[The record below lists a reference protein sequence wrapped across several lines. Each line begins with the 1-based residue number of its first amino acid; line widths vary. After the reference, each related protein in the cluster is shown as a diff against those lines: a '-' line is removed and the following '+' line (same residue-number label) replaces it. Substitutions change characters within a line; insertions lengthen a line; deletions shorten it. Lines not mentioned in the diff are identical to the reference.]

1 MDPNGVRFH
10 LLKGEVDWRTCQ
22 EEACERGWENLDWD
36 ASAASLSL
44 RRRLPLFRRP
54 QGTTLDLAAR
64 RDAGVDRFGNW
75 YWISADRRQ
84 VIWRPSGGARWSAVY
99 WTQTATPPA
108 PAPGQFQTLAE
119 PPPAVELAGL
129 AITEHHYLVVGNVTQ
144 SGVLLFDL
152 HAGGE
157 PRRLLFPEPFE
168 SGRFIP
174 FAMTPAPGGGV
185 WILDREHRCYW
196 GLDREFR
203 LVALAGPT
211 ETEAAPIFHRVDEP
225 VAVPQG
231 RPLSAPALLAAQD
244 PIAIAALADGSVLIV
259 DRSPAPA
266 ASLLYHYRGEWPLQ
280 PPLAFELEVAT
291 KTDAAET
298 EATEWRPVS
307 VHAIACNGDP
317 HKLVLYVADD
327 ASKQII
333 VYTLDLG
340 ASPPRL
346 EAGKD
351 YLPLRAFGGRG
362 LVWNADDQAVYYDLG
377 GADRAVSWVSA
388 QVIEE
393 PAYAR
398 QAVAL
403 TALFDGK
410 TRDCVWD
417 SLFLDG
423 CIPPETTVT
432 VFSRAGNDTQLL
444 DAAPFQQEP
453 PLYRRGA
460 GAELPYYDPFAEL
473 KAAVASPAAQ
483 AVLPAGLG
491 TWELLFQQAQGRYLQ
506 LRLELQG
513 NGRASPRLQALRAYY
528 PRFSY
533 VRNYLPAVYR
543 EDQIS
548 AWFLERLLA
557 NPKGF
562 FTDIE
567 AKIEAVSLLFDPRGA
582 PPDALDWLGTWVG
595 LTLDPLWSELNRRRA
610 DSAAPNGR
618 PPPDRRRLLICFAPR
633 LYACRGTP
641 NGLLFALELL
651 LNPCLETVLER
662 LQRATLRRDD
672 GLQAELRRLELPYPT
687 PRLSAADLEDLLFA
701 YVVSPRRHSQVR
713 IVERFKVRGGRAA
726 VTGDLTAPAD
736 DATDFVHRFSVLI
749 PADTTLAETAMV
761 KRITELEK
769 PAHAAFDIRRYWD
782 YFRVGEARLGID
794 TIAGEADRFL
804 PVLLG
809 RQALGAGYIAPP
821 PDADERLILERAA
834 LGRLPPL

>member
-10 LLKGEVDWRTCQ
+10 LLKGEADWRTCR
-22 EEACERGWENLDWD
+22 EEARADGWENLDWD
-36 ASAASLSL
+36 AAAASLSL

-54 QGTTLDLAAR
+54 PGTAPVDLAAR
-64 RDAGVDRFGNW
+64 RDAAVDRFGNW
-75 YWISADRRQ
+75 YWIGADRRQ
-84 VIWRPSGGARWSAVY
+84 IFWLPSGARRSAVY
-99 WTQTATPPA
+99 WTQTTTPPT
-108 PAPGQFQTLAE
+108 PAPGQFQPLAE
-119 PPPAVELAGL
+119 PAPTVELAGL
-129 AITEHHYLVVGNVTQ
+129 TVTEHHYLAVGNVTQ

-157 PRRLLFPEPFE
+157 PRRLLLPEPFE
-168 SGRFIP
+168 SDRFIP

-185 WILDREHRCYW
+185 WMLDREHRCYW

-203 LVALAGPT
+203 LMALAGPT
-211 ETEAAPIFHRVDEP
+211 ATAAAPAFHRVGAPAAAPLD
-225 VAVPQG
+225 
-231 RPLSAPALLAAQD
+231 RPTPAPALLAAAD

-266 ASLLYHYRGEWPLQ
+266 ASLLYHYRAEWPLA
-280 PPLAFELEVAT
+280 PSLAFELEVAT
-291 KTDAAET
+291 RTDGGTET
-298 EATEWRPVS
+298 TERRPVR
-307 VHAIACNGDP
+307 VHAIACDGDP
-317 HKLVLYVADD
+317 RQPVLYVADD
-327 ASKQII
+327 AGKQII

-346 EAGKD
+346 QADPD

-362 LVWNADDQAVYYDLG
+362 LAWRANDRAVYYDLG
-377 GADRAVSWVSA
+377 GADSAVSWISA
-388 QVIEE
+388 QAIEE

-403 TALFDGK
+403 TALLDGK
-410 TRDCVWD
+410 ARDCVWD

-432 VFSRAGNDTQLL
+432 VFSRAGNDTRLL
-444 DAAPFQQEP
+444 YDAPFRQEP

-460 GAELPYYDPFAEL
+460 GAELPYYDPFAER
-473 KAAVASPAAQ
+473 KAATALARAP
-483 AVLPAGLG
+483 LPAGLG
-491 TWELLFQQAQGRYLQ
+491 TWELLLQQAQGRYLQ

-543 EDQIS
+543 DDQIS

-567 AKIEAVSLLFDPRGA
+567 AKIEAVGLLFDPRGA
-582 PPDALDWLGTWVG
+582 PAEALDWLAAWVG
-595 LTLDPLWSELNRRRA
+595 LTLDPLWGELNRRRA
-610 DSAAPNGR
+610 NGAAPTGQ
-618 PPPDRRRLLICFAPR
+618 PPPDRRRLLIRFAPR
-633 LYACRGTP
+633 LYAWRGTP

-651 LNPCLETVLER
+651 LDPCLEAMLER
-662 LQRATLRRDD
+662 LQRAALGRDD
-672 GLQAELRRLELPYPT
+672 GLRAELNRLELPYPT
-687 PRLSAADLEDLLFA
+687 PRLSPAELEELLFA

-713 IVERFKVRGGRAA
+713 LVERFTVRGGRAA
-726 VTGDLTAPAD
+726 VAGDPTPASD
-736 DATDFVHRFSVLI
+736 EIDFAHRFSVLI
-749 PADTTLAETAMV
+749 PADTTPAETAMV
-761 KRITELEK
+761 KRIAELEK

-794 TIAGEADRFL
+794 TIAGEAGRFL

-809 RQALGAGYIAPP
+809 RGTLGAGYIAPP
-821 PDADERLILERAA
+821 LATDERVVLERDA